1 MSSAIQ
7 RGSAATEAER
17 GSVTRNLIGCE
28 QNIGDPEPVVPA
40 EPLRL
45 TELRSEKFAQAAK
58 TFMISLLGFLSA
70 H

>member
-45 TELRSEKFAQAAK
+45 TKLRSEKFAQAAK